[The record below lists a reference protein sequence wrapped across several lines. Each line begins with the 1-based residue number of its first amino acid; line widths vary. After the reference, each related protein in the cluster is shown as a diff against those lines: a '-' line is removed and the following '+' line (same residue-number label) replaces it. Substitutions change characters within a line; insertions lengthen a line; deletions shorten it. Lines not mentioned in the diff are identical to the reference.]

1 LMKHPR
7 TTDVHKLEHTQKAI
21 YWMGRKSGNAKRKRS
36 KQKCI
41 VKHGGDAKISNVK
54 RAIKMNR
61 HVEID
66 GVSATDKKSM
76 TKWS

>member
-1 LMKHPR
+1 
-7 TTDVHKLEHTQKAI
+7 
-21 YWMGRKSGNAKRKRS
+21 MGRKGGNAKQKRS
-36 KQKCI
+36 KEKCI
-41 VKHGGDAKISNVK
+41 VKRGGDAKISNVK